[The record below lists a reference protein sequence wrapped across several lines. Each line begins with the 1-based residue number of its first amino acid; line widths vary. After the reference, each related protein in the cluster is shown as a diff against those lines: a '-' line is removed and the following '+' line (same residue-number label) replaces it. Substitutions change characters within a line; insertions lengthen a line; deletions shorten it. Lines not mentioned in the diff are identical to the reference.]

1 MKYLPIIVFSL
12 FGLFIC
18 DGVRVAINEK
28 FIDAVLQ
35 NFLPEIKKFTQGTEL
50 PDSGCLDRLKFSIP
64 NFDLSKVQLSFT
76 PSGLLNLKINGLSPV
91 LEGRA
96 SKRIIV
102 KIRKS
107 FTLTLQNFRFDGN
120 LKITSKY
127 DKGVLVQ
134 DAYFEGNPSMNFKVK
149 LSLGG
154 GILNKILSFL
164 LNGIAN
170 LAKGFVMPA
179 IKKQLKKTVE
189 KVFADLPRVITI
201 NNKYK
206 LDVTLSSPTIMR
218 NKFLEINS
226 KARFYNDNIPATK
239 TRFYKDVTFPYLTSM
254 DSQLQIYISEYSIN
268 SVIYTLLASN
278 EREVL
283 GKINTSKISKML
295 PGITDKIGNEALIV
309 FTGSPDV
316 SLQVTEQNLIV
327 DLPGTFSVRT
337 TDNKDLV
344 KLDLRLN
351 LKAFV
356 SIQNGEKITAVV
368 NDFDFNLNKI
378 ILNTLSVDL
387 SVINKGFDEVKP
399 ILIPLLNQ
407 FIKNKMELTFPT
419 VMGIKF
425 TQLSLAHKSH
435 YLQINYNL
443 VRTK

>member
-1 MKYLPIIVFSL
+1 
-12 FGLFIC
+12 
-18 DGVRVAINEK
+18 
-28 FIDAVLQ
+28 
-35 NFLPEIKKFTQGTEL
+35 
-50 PDSGCLDRLKFSIP
+50 
-64 NFDLSKVQLSFT
+64 
-76 PSGLLNLKINGLSPV
+76 
-91 LEGRA
+91 
-96 SKRIIV
+96 
-102 KIRKS
+102 
-107 FTLTLQNFRFDGN
+107 
-120 LKITSKY
+120 
-127 DKGVLVQ
+127 
-134 DAYFEGNPSMNFKVK
+134 
-149 LSLGG
+149 
-154 GILNKILSFL
+154 
-164 LNGIAN
+164 
-170 LAKGFVMPA
+170 MPA
-179 IKKQLKKTVE
+179 LKKQLKNTVE

-206 LDVTLSSPTIMR
+206 LDVTLSSPTNMR

-226 KARFYNDNIPATK
+226 KARFYNDNIPDTK
-239 TRFYKDVTFPYLTSM
+239 TRVYKDVTFPYLTSM
-254 DSQLQIYISEYSIN
+254 DSQLQIYISEYTIN